1 MKMKNLCYL
10 ILSAFCITAV
20 SSAGGA
26 ATAAFDKYVQAARK
40 AGANQVTVSANWR
53 SAVDE
58 AQKPPVDN
66 ARLAFALVHL
76 GDSLCGKDNA
86 KAVATYKQAVE
97 VREKAHAGETLGMAR
112 NLERLGMMEMSLKVQ
127 EEMKHLKPDGEQHD
141 QHMNFKE
148 EQAQLQRALGIAGK
162 CGADDAL
169 KYMIMKCLA
178 DAYYNNKEYDSAIK
192 LANQLLALADKSPN
206 GANAR
211 ETRMAGYGTLAN
223 VYGDQ
228 EREKDEAAMIKKVT
242 EVTDTKL
249 TPEQIKAKQ
258 DSYAKMEKQVDDS
271 EARGFH

>member
-1 MKMKNLCYL
+1 MKLKNLSYL

-20 SSAGGA
+20 GTSGGA
-26 ATAAFDKYVQAARK
+26 ATATFDKCVQAARK
-40 AGANQVTVSANWR
+40 AGTNQAAVSANWK

-76 GDSLCGKDNA
+76 GDSLCGTDNA
-86 KAVATYKQAVE
+86 KAVATYKRAVE
-97 VREKAHAGETLGMAR
+97 IREKAHIDNTLGMAR

-127 EEMKHLKPDGEQHD
+127 EEMKHMQSEGEKHD
-141 QHMNFKE
+141 LHMDFKE
-148 EQAQLQRALGIAGK
+148 EQSQLQRALALADKGN
-162 CGADDAL
+162 ADDEL

-192 LANQLLALADKSPN
+192 IANQMLELADKSPT
-206 GANAR
+206 GVNAR
-211 ETRMAGYGTLAN
+211 EKRMAGYGTLVN

-228 EREKDEAAMIKKVT
+228 EREKDEAAMMKKMSEAADV
-242 EVTDTKL
+242 KL

-271 EARGFH
+271 EERSFH